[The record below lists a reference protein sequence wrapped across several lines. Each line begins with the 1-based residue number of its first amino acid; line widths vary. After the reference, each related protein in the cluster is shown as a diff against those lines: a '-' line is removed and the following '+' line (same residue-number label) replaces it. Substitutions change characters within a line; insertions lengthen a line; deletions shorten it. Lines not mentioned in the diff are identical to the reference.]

1 MPNAFIRS
9 AHLRCAHLRRALAG
23 LAALL
28 LIAASVWAQEV
39 SAQEKVSFPS
49 RDGTTLDGYLFRA
62 KPANGPGPAVIFA
75 HGCGGLFGKTGINA
89 RETDWAQRLTGL
101 GYSVLMVDSFTPRG
115 VKSMCAPANFRGE
128 VYRARPQDLYGA
140 LAYLQAQPFADPG
153 RIALM
158 GWSLGGGAVLNTL
171 RADSPARPAGLAPAR
186 DFQAAVAFYPASCR
200 PERQPGGWSSRIP
213 LLVLTGDKDVWTPLP
228 PCEALLSQAAQAGR
242 PVTLHIYP
250 GAYHDFD
257 WPGLAY
263 RERPD
268 FRTRDGVVPI
278 VATDPAA
285 RTDALTRVPA
295 FLGRYL
301 RANGK

>member
-1 MPNAFIRS
+1 MPHAFTRRV
-9 AHLRCAHLRRALAG
+9 LVRRALAG
-23 LAALL
+23 LALAGLALL
-28 LIAASVWAQEV
+28 GLLASGVGAW
-39 SAQEKVSFPS
+39 AQEKVSFPS

-62 KPANGPGPAVIFA
+62 KQANGPGPAVVFA
-75 HGCGGLFGKTGINA
+75 HGCGGLFGKNGITT
-89 RETDWAQRLTGL
+89 RETDWAQRLNGA

-140 LAYLQAQPFADPG
+140 LAYVQAQSFVDPG
-153 RIALM
+153 RVALM
-158 GWSLGGGAVLNTL
+158 GWSLGGGAGLNTL
-171 RADSPARPAGLAPAR
+171 RVDSPARPAGLAPAR

-228 PCEALLSQAAQAGR
+228 PCAALLTEAAQKGS

-263 RERPD
+263 RERPE
-268 FRTRDGVVPI
+268 FRTREGVVPI
-278 VATDPAA
+278 VAIDPTA
-285 RTDALTRVPA
+285 RADALVRVPA

-301 RANGK
+301 TRESK